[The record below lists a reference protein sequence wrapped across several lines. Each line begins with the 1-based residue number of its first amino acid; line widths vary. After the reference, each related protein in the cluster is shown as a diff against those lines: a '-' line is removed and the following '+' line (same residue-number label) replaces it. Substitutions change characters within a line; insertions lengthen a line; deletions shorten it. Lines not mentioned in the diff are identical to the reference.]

1 MRAFWAT
8 PRHPRPTTVHKLIVV
23 AALGGGI
30 HTALADGQPT
40 RVQVLLKFW
49 KTAGSQFVGDAKTF
63 KWSTW
68 LRQRDGTVQVDTYEA
83 PFTYLESPN
92 YDTTNQETG
101 FDLTRGECIREHKC
115 MWTPVAN

>member
-8 PRHPRPTTVHKLIVV
+8 PRHPRPTTVHKLIVA
-23 AALGGGI
+23 AALGDRI
-30 HTALADGQPT
+30 HTALADEAADA
-40 RVQVLLKFW
+40 VQVPLKFW

-83 PFTYLESPN
+83 PFTYHVSPN
-92 YDTTNQETG
+92 YDTTN
-101 FDLTRGECIREHKC
+101 
-115 MWTPVAN
+115 P